1 MDYELKNLSM
11 IMESDLIILYLKVE
25 ETGNDV

>member
-11 IMESDLIILYLKVE
+11 IMDSDLIILNLKVE